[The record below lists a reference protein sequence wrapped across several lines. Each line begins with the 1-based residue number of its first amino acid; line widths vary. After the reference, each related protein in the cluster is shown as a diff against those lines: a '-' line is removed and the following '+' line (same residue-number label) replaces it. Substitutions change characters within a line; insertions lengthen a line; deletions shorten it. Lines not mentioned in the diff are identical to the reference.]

1 MQVARDDNAYRD
13 DVPDNGKL
21 FPDGSKITK
30 IEWFFEKNTVSPY
43 FVTVPDTLKTVAS
56 AEAKG
61 TKWDIIKNDLD
72 RDFYCVR

>member
-1 MQVARDDNAYRD
+1 
-13 DVPDNGKL
+13 
-21 FPDGSKITK
+21 
-30 IEWFFEKNTVSPY
+30 VSPY

-72 RDFYCVR
+72 RDFYGVR